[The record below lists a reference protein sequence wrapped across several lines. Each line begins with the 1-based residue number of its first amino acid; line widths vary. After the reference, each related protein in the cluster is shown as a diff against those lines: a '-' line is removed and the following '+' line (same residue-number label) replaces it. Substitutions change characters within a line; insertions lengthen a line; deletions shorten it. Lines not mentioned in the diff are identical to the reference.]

1 MITATDLEVRA
12 GARTLLLAAARGLLR
27 ETTPLFANEHGQ
39 PFTHAF
45 MDSLLHVAL
54 VKLYGEKVAACYSWH
69 SLRSGLATALKA
81 AGASDDVIQMICRWA
96 SPESLKIYARHGT
109 SLHINWV
116 NQAEK
121 AIVDSIQVANIPK
134 ICNSEGNI
142 ALMHAYGGTIPA
154 RARHVL
160 DNMDVTAEDAA
171 ETPPPPDS
179 SPLTSANAMGRRVR
193 VPAVCWPT
201 YPCLEHN
208 GHGWTA
214 CIIALNRGDA
224 ATVRFSEAAD
234 ARGLPFADVQLNLGI
249 LIPF

>member
-1 MITATDLEVRA
+1 
-12 GARTLLLAAARGLLR
+12 
-27 ETTPLFANEHGQ
+27 
-39 PFTHAF
+39 

-160 DNMDVTAEDAA
+160 DNMDVTAADAA
-171 ETPPPPDS
+171 DAAATPPPP
-179 SPLTSANAMGRRVR
+179 P
-193 VPAVCWPT
+193 PT
-201 YPCLEHN
+201 
-208 GHGWTA
+208 
-214 CIIALNRGDA
+214 
-224 ATVRFSEAAD
+224 
-234 ARGLPFADVQLNLGI
+234 QLC
-249 LIPF
+249 